1 MRLTGGYN
9 VADIDISTVVCEGA
23 PAIRGM
29 VVGKNMYIVKFN
41 REDIVGVEP
50 GEIIGMIVVGKLLD
64 GTPFEGG
71 DIIRVI
77 EKGKN

>member
-29 VVGKNMYIVKFN
+29 VVDKNMYIAKFD
-41 REDIVGVEP
+41 REDLLGVES
-50 GEIIGMIVVGKLLD
+50 GEVVEMIVVGKLLD
-64 GTPFEGG
+64 GTPFEGS
-71 DIIRVI
+71 DTIRVI
-77 EKGKN
+77 GKGKN